1 MFFFGL
7 SLICLMFLG
16 EIIFFLLVLFGFWF
30 KNKVI
35 IVIFVFVFVKL
46 CKKIIK
52 NKITWYFFNKKTL
65 YLKKL

>member
-1 MFFFGL
+1 VKL
-7 SLICLMFLG
+7 S
-16 EIIFFLLVLFGFWF
+16 FFLLVLFGFWF

>member
-1 MFFFGL
+1 
-7 SLICLMFLG
+7 MFLG

-35 IVIFVFVFVKL
+35 IVIFVFFFVKL